1 MSVQLVKEL
10 RERTGAGFLD
20 CKKAVEAS
28 DGDIDAAIEWLKERG
43 IAKAAKKAGNTS
55 AEGLGV
61 IKTEGNYAV
70 IAEVNSQTDFV
81 AKNAEFLDVLNRTGD
96 ALLRS
101 RPENLE
107 AALAADIDGASV
119 RDFLVQATAKIGENI
134 VLRRAE
140 TIVKTD
146 SQNFGPY
153 AHNGGKIVVVTTIE
167 GGDSDVAKDVSMH
180 VAAMAPEFYTREEMN
195 DEVLAKMKAEIIDEI
210 KKDESMASKPDNV
223 LDGIAK
229 GRLNKK
235 LSEIVLLDQTFVK
248 ATGKETVQNFLDS
261 KGAKL
266 VSVVRYAVGEGIEV
280 ETVDFAAE
288 VAAQMA
294 K

>member
-1 MSVQLVKEL
+1 
-10 RERTGAGFLD
+10 
-20 CKKAVEAS
+20 
-28 DGDIDAAIEWLKERG
+28 
-43 IAKAAKKAGNTS
+43 
-55 AEGLGV
+55 
-61 IKTEGNYAV
+61 
-70 IAEVNSQTDFV
+70 
-81 AKNAEFLDVLNRTGD
+81 
-96 ALLRS
+96 
-101 RPENLE
+101 
-107 AALAADIDGASV
+107 
-119 RDFLVQATAKIGENI
+119 
-134 VLRRAE
+134 
-140 TIVKTD
+140 
-146 SQNFGPY
+146 
-153 AHNGGKIVVVTTIE
+153 
-167 GGDSDVAKDVSMH
+167 MH

-210 KKDESMASKPDNV
+210 KKDESMASKPENV